1 MGEPGG
7 PTQGG
12 VRRAAGGSGVEVSAI
27 RPSITG
33 DDLRRPGRQ
42 DD

>member
-1 MGEPGG
+1 MGELGG
-7 PTQGG
+7 PTEGG
-12 VRRAAGGSGVEVSAI
+12 GAASGSGVGVSAI